1 VSVFSRPA
9 AEGDVILG
17 ARPETVYEPSTVDEA
32 GEVLRESAL
41 GGKTLAFIGG
51 GTDLELG
58 TAPRRIDAVVRTGRL
73 ARVVEHSPSDQ
84 IVVAEAGL
92 TLGELQRTFASHR
105 QRLAL
110 DPPLPERKTVGG
122 IIAANAYGPRRARFG
137 SVRDLIIGISFMR
150 ADGTLARGGG
160 KVVKNV
166 AGFDLPKLMIGSL
179 GTLGLITTVNFRLHP
194 LPEEEVT
201 LHLPGRSGAGLRSL
215 VRGIKEAQ
223 LEPTSVVAAWREADR
238 FDVAVRFEG
247 LRAGIAEQCERL
259 TGLVRREAAGACETL
274 DEPAARAFW
283 SRHDEVRTT
292 GALRAKITALP
303 THVECGALSIHS
315 GRGEEALAF
324 ARDTI
329 ARFEAVSGGGPVD
342 AILVNAAGCGSNL
355 KDYGRLFAD
364 DPIWSARAA
373 AFSAKVRD
381 VTEFLAGLPP
391 VAPRHPLRARVAYHD
406 ACHLAHAQGIRG
418 EPRKL
423 LAGIPGLELV
433 EIPDSDQCC
442 GSAGIYNLVQPES
455 SEEIGARKVNNVLS
469 VKPDLLASANPG
481 CTLQIQKLLRQ
492 RGQAL
497 PAAHPIEILDASIS
511 GRPLPK

>member
-1 VSVFSRPA
+1 MSVFSRPA

-17 ARPETVYEPSTVDEA
+17 VRPETVYEPSTVDEA
-32 GEVLRESAL
+32 AEVLRESAL
-41 GGKTLAFIGG
+41 RGKSLAFIGG

-73 ARVVEHSPSDQ
+73 ARVIEYSPSDQ

-92 TLGELQRTFASHR
+92 TLGELQRTLASHR

-110 DPPLPERKTVGG
+110 DPPLPERKTLGG

-137 SVRDLIIGISFMR
+137 SVRDLIIGISFVR

-179 GTLGLITTVNFRLHP
+179 GTLGLITSVNFRLHP

-274 DEPAARAFW
+274 DEPAARAF
-283 SRHDEVRTT
+283 
-292 GALRAKITALP
+292 
-303 THVECGALSIHS
+303 
-315 GRGEEALAF
+315 
-324 ARDTI
+324 
-329 ARFEAVSGGGPVD
+329 
-342 AILVNAAGCGSNL
+342 
-355 KDYGRLFAD
+355 
-364 DPIWSARAA
+364 
-373 AFSAKVRD
+373 
-381 VTEFLAGLPP
+381 
-391 VAPRHPLRARVAYHD
+391 
-406 ACHLAHAQGIRG
+406 
-418 EPRKL
+418 
-423 LAGIPGLELV
+423 
-433 EIPDSDQCC
+433 
-442 GSAGIYNLVQPES
+442 
-455 SEEIGARKVNNVLS
+455 
-469 VKPDLLASANPG
+469 
-481 CTLQIQKLLRQ
+481 
-492 RGQAL
+492 
-497 PAAHPIEILDASIS
+497 
-511 GRPLPK
+511 